1 MSWFAVNLL
10 QILGQTASDPV
21 TPPAG
26 CTSSGG
32 FLALGGV
39 ESRVFALRH
48 AGAASRL
55 IWAVLLSCAGLCNTF
70 RAPGERV
77 G

>member
-1 MSWFAVNLL
+1 M
-10 QILGQTASDPV
+10 
-21 TPPAG
+21 
-26 CTSSGG
+26 
-32 FLALGGV
+32 ALGYV
-39 ESRVFALRH
+39 ETRGFVLCH

-77 G
+77 V